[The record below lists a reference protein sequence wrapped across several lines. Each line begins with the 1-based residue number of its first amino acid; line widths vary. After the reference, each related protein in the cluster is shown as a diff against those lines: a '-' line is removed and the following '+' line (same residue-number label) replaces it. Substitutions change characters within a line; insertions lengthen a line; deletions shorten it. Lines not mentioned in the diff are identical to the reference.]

1 MVTGAQ
7 LDSSVWFR
15 TICKQNGLEVG
26 DDQLTTMQNFA
37 GQLLEWNKKINL
49 ISRKDEE
56 NIWTGHIL
64 HSATI
69 LFKLRIPPNAVVLD
83 LGTGGGLPGIP
94 LKILL
99 PTISIT
105 LLDSTQKK
113 INVVNDLISSLRL
126 KGATAVW
133 GRAENLGGKKEFF
146 EKFDLVVVRAVA
158 SLKDL
163 VTWSYPFLKKR
174 HDPKSINE
182 NTSLL
187 QATPPSLIALKGGD
201 LHVELEGIEKDQR
214 IRSVKVLDLTLKGS
228 DQLDSN
234 DKKIVLIGF

>member
-1 MVTGAQ
+1 MGVQ
-7 LDSSVWFR
+7 LDNAIWFR
-15 TICKQNGLEVG
+15 TICRQNGLEVG
-26 DDQLTTMQNFA
+26 GDQLTTMKNFA
-37 GQLLEWNKKINL
+37 NHLLEWNKKINL

-56 NIWTGHIL
+56 NIWTSHIL

-99 PTISIT
+99 PSISIT

-113 INVVNDLISSLRL
+113 INVVNDLISSLYL
-126 KGATAVW
+126 KEITAVW

-146 EKFDLVVVRAVA
+146 EKFDLVVARAVA

-163 VTWSYPFLKKR
+163 VAWSYPFLRKNR
-174 HDPKSINE
+174 DTKSAPE
-182 NTSLL
+182 HPSLPW
-187 QATPPSLIALKGGD
+187 AHPPSLIALKGGD
-201 LHVELEGIEKDQR
+201 LQEELRGIEKDQR
-214 IRSVKVLDLTLKGS
+214 IRSVMVLDLTLKGS
-228 DQLDSN
+228 DQLDTN
-234 DKKIVLIGF
+234 DKKLVLIGF

>member
-1 MVTGAQ
+1 MDNA
-7 LDSSVWFR
+7 VWFR
-15 TICKQNGLEVG
+15 TICRQNGLEVG
-26 DDQLTTMQNFA
+26 GDQLTTMQDFVDH
-37 GQLLEWNKKINL
+37 LLEWNKKINL
-49 ISRKDEE
+49 ISRKDKE
-56 NIWTGHIL
+56 NIWTSHIL

-99 PTISIT
+99 PSISIT

-113 INVVNDLISSLRL
+113 INVVNDLISSLHL
-126 KGATAVW
+126 KETTAVW
-133 GRAENLGGKKEFF
+133 GRAENLGGKREFF
-146 EKFDLVVVRAVA
+146 EQFDLVIARAVA

-163 VTWSYPFLKKR
+163 VAWSYPFLRKNR
-174 HDPKSINE
+174 DAKSVPE
-182 NTSLL
+182 HPSLPWAL
-187 QATPPSLIALKGGD
+187 PPLLIALKGGD
-201 LHVELEGIEKDQR
+201 LQEELRGIEKDQR

-234 DKKIVLIGF
+234 DKKLVLIGF